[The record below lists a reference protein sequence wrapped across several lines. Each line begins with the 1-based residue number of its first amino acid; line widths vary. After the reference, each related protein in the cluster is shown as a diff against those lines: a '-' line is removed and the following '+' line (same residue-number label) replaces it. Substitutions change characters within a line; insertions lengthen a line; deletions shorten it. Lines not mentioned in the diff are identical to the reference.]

1 MYNPHLNHYIAN
13 KDIQMLMPYLCLD
26 RLIVCAVY
34 AICRIFGKNITFQS
48 ILDIYVGYFATFQN
62 SEYPIQWCDVQKI
75 WFNIDLSKLINVEM
89 IMIWINL

>member
-13 KDIQMLMPYLCLD
+13 KDIQMVMSYLCLD
-26 RLIVCAVY
+26 QLIVCSVY
-34 AICRIFGKNITFQS
+34 AICRILGKNITFQS

-62 SEYPIQWCDVQKI
+62 SEYLIQWCDIQKI